1 MEENHNYIALNFS
14 PLKNQHFSF
23 IVYRKKKEPGSR
35 KENFDNSV
43 SERSLKFSNN
53 VYSKYWVSYDSI
65 EGFLEY
71 QVTIDENRYLTHDY
85 IYNQLLAS
93 CKSKLNSGDFFE
105 YGKGKYRRI
114 AFVNDQ
120 YREGK
125 QIVWVEPYFLDVS
138 QEFGFLIDF
147 GFLGADHQPSNRV
160 VQKLSLSLNEKGR
173 ANTNFYADRYA
184 QIRKFAKKYY
194 ERVFL
199 ETDLDFESN
208 KLLPVD
214 YLEKKT
220 YIVGDD
226 TETTSQYSIKTYGPY
241 ESFSEHAYIYFLYRK
256 EEVNLIKDFYPRL
269 EEKLNEDYKFDFQ
282 FKSYRADTIDDG
294 TISSIT
300 EELNQLPLN
309 SRKIVIF
316 LLRKKGDNDD
326 LYYKIKHKFTSNQIA
341 TQFLSYEILRNKYSM
356 GNTAL
361 QIFAKLGGKP
371 WKVKPRNEK
380 CLIIGLSQSMS
391 QDERY
396 FAYSI
401 LIDSSGLYKAL
412 KVISEDS
419 EQETYLTKLGD
430 TLKNIISEYSSE
442 YDKIAIHTPF
452 KVKREEL
459 EKIKSILE
467 EYSSGKLEFLVL
479 RINTDNKFFGYQKA
493 MNSLT
498 PYESS
503 CVKISNTEFLVWFEG
518 LQYHDTKPQKRY
530 SGPTYIKLHYS
541 NNQLDETIL
550 KNYIQDIINLSGAN
564 WRGFNAK
571 SLPVSIYYCRL
582 VSDFIREFKN
592 RDMKDI
598 EIENSEPWFL

>member
-564 WRGFNAK
+564 WRGFNAR

-582 VSDFIREFKN
+582 VSVFIREFKN